1 MYSNAAIL
9 IAIHRTLANRA
20 FAPPDCSFSDRN
32 SLLHAAAI
40 PHAANVAE
48 RFPAFSVWMATQS
61 LWLFA
66 LPLAW
71 VAFAGFCL
79 HFGKGPLTEMMARIT
94 GVTLA
99 VAIFAAYLTAAFLL
113 F

>member
-1 MYSNAAIL
+1 MILPIALTQFVFISLGILSVNVLLKAAGY
-9 IAIHRTLANRA
+9 AT
-20 FAPPDCSFSDRN
+20 
-32 SLLHAAAI
+32 
-40 PHAANVAE
+40 NVAE
-48 RFPAFSVWMATQS
+48 TFPAFSVWMATQS

-79 HFGKGPLTEMMARIT
+79 HFGRGPLSVMMARIT

-99 VAIFAAYLTAAFLL
+99 MVIFAAYFIAAFLL

>member
-1 MYSNAAIL
+1 MILSIALTQFVFISLGMLSVNVLLKAAGY
-9 IAIHRTLANRA
+9 
-20 FAPPDCSFSDRN
+20 
-32 SLLHAAAI
+32 
-40 PHAANVAE
+40 AANVAE
-48 RFPAFSVWMATQS
+48 TFPGFSVWMATQS

-79 HFGKGPLTEMMARIT
+79 HFWKGPLSEMTARAT
-94 GVTLA
+94 GAALA
-99 VAIFAAYLTAAFLL
+99 VAIFAAYFTAALLL

>member
-1 MYSNAAIL
+1 MILPIALTQFVFISLGMLSVNVLLKAAGY
-9 IAIHRTLANRA
+9 AT
-20 FAPPDCSFSDRN
+20 
-32 SLLHAAAI
+32 
-40 PHAANVAE
+40 NVAE
-48 RFPAFSVWMATQS
+48 TFPAFSVWMATQS

-79 HFGKGPLTEMMARIT
+79 HFGRGPLSQMMARIT
-94 GVTLA
+94 GASLA
-99 VAIFAAYLTAAFLL
+99 VVIFAAYFTAAFLL

>member
-1 MYSNAAIL
+1 MIL
-9 IAIHRTLANRA
+9 TIGLTQFVFVSLGLLSVNVLLKAGG
-20 FAPPDCSFSDRN
+20 FAQ
-32 SLLHAAAI
+32 
-40 PHAANVAE
+40 NVEAT
-48 RFPAFSVWMATQS
+48 FPAFSVWMATQS

-79 HFGKGPLTEMMARIT
+79 HVGKGPLPEMMARIT
-94 GVTLA
+94 GVALA
-99 VAIFAAYLTAAFLL
+99 VAIFAAYFTAAFLL

>member
-1 MYSNAAIL
+1 MLSVNV
-9 IAIHRTLANRA
+9 
-20 FAPPDCSFSDRN
+20 
-32 SLLHAAAI
+32 LLKAGGY
-40 PHAANVAE
+40 AANVAE

-79 HFGKGPLTEMMARIT
+79 HFGKSPLSEKKVRIT

-99 VAIFAAYLTAAFLL
+99 VAIFTAYFTAACLL

>member
-1 MYSNAAIL
+1 MILSIALTQFVFISLGMLSVNVLLKAAGY
-9 IAIHRTLANRA
+9 
-20 FAPPDCSFSDRN
+20 
-32 SLLHAAAI
+32 
-40 PHAANVAE
+40 AANVAE
-48 RFPAFSVWMATQS
+48 TFPSFSVWMATQS

-79 HFGKGPLTEMMARIT
+79 HFGKAPLSEMTARVT
-94 GVTLA
+94 GAALA
-99 VAIFAAYLTAAFLL
+99 VAIFAAYFAAAFLL

>member
-1 MYSNAAIL
+1 MIL
-9 IAIHRTLANRA
+9 SIALTQFVFI
-20 FAPPDCSFSDRN
+20 
-32 SLLHAAAI
+32 SLGILSVNVLLKAGGY
-40 PHAANVAE
+40 AANVAE
-48 RFPAFSVWMATQS
+48 RFPAFPVWMATHG

-79 HFGKGPLTEMMARIT
+79 HFGRGPLPQILARTT
-94 GVTLA
+94 GVVLA
-99 VAIFAAYLTAAFLL
+99 MAIFAAYFTAAYLL